1 MAGRRQVMRSVLDG
15 EFDEFAPEDERE
27 RHERGSVTLE
37 GFDEALAAVNDAADE
52 ALRRAEAEAEDVA
65 DVQDAPRLRPVGWAR
80 VLQGRWSCGFCIM
93 LAARGA
99 VYSSA
104 DAAQL
109 VAAEA
114 GKKSREGGFLS
125 RRARTELRKRNP
137 RAFHEH
143 CDCIVVP
150 VFDPENWSGR
160 AEQQR
165 LAKFYRETVEKEDRK
180 YEADPEGYEPVKIST
195 VLSREAEAWQEAER
209 LDGKEEQ
216 VDPKYYGALA
226 SEIPDGERLYGHE
239 LLFLLRFEALGNK
252 ARWIERPTP
261 DEDGAMKPSND
272 FVWLNN
278 GELVSELK
286 SSKNKYSTI
295 KNRISDAVKKARLHG
310 VQKENFVVDLGV
322 RRLDEKL
329 MRQMQ
334 TYNLRN
340 PQAPIKNLYVMHS
353 GGQHLT
359 QIHLENN
366 KNS

>member
-1 MAGRRQVMRSVLDG
+1 MDASAAPFGALAYHPEPESYTVQAVRKLFRENQGATPERLAAAARRHVVMAGRRQVMRSVLDA
-15 EFDEFAPEDERE
+15 EFDEFASEDERE

-37 GFDEALAAVNDAADE
+37 GFDEALAAVNDSADE
-52 ALRRAEAEAEDVA
+52 ALRRAEAEADNA
-65 DVQDAPRLRPVGWAR
+65 DADSELPRLRPVGWAR

-165 LAKFYRETVEKEDRK
+165 LQDFYQRVMAAEDSKLR
-180 YEADPEGYEPVKIST
+180 ADPENYKPVKVAT
-195 VLSREAEAWQEAER
+195 L
-209 LDGKEEQ
+209 LDRAVAVEKAAGPPEE
-216 VDPKYYGALA
+216 
-226 SEIPDGERLYGHE
+226 E
-239 LLFLLRFEALGNK
+239 
-252 ARWIERPTP
+252 
-261 DEDGAMKPSND
+261 
-272 FVWLNN
+272 
-278 GELVSELK
+278 
-286 SSKNKYSTI
+286 
-295 KNRISDAVKKARLHG
+295 
-310 VQKENFVVDLGV
+310 
-322 RRLDEKL
+322 
-329 MRQMQ
+329 
-334 TYNLRN
+334 
-340 PQAPIKNLYVMHS
+340 
-353 GGQHLT
+353 
-359 QIHLENN
+359 
-366 KNS
+366 